1 VDRID
6 QGASIADKVHSE
18 QLRIGAEGGNS
29 GLGLAIVDWIVK
41 AHGGSIQVESQVG
54 QGSTFTVLLPLH
66 VAV

>member
-1 VDRID
+1 M
-6 QGASIADKVHSE
+6 GSN
-18 QLRIGAEGGNS
+18 GGNS

-54 QGSTFTVLLPLH
+54 KGSTFTVLLPLH